1 MSNTTFNNS
10 TRSLV
15 LYNNLVKPCMYIFCN
30 SMYENIELQ
39 KKDNNTPLFS
49 LNGKT
54 FTAKVVDVYDGDT
67 ITVVFK
73 VFNQYYKWNCR
84 IMHVDT
90 PEIKTKNKIEKER
103 GIFVRNKL
111 KDLLLNK
118 IINIYC
124 SDKNE
129 DKYGRLL
136 IEFNV
141 PDTKIKIHDW
151 LINNNYAKPYE
162 GNTKQKWNTETWY
175 KYSENNYLEQDP

>member
-73 VFNQYYKWNCR
+73 VFNQYLFLMRDQNIVKLENNMYEYR
-84 IMHVDT
+84 A
-90 PEIKTKNKIEKER
+90 TKKDGIEFIPSNISKKNHKSMLYNSIGLFMFYIITKEVKHNLKEKE
-103 GIFVRNKL
+103 L
-111 KDLLLNK
+111 DK
-118 IINIYC
+118 IYY
-124 SDKNE
+124 S
-129 DKYGRLL
+129 
-136 IEFNV
+136 
-141 PDTKIKIHDW
+141 
-151 LINNNYAKPYE
+151 KPYFFIKNIMGKE
-162 GNTKQKWNTETWY
+162 PCLI
-175 KYSENNYLEQDP
+175 YL

>member
-90 PEIKTKNKIEKER
+90 PEIKTKDKIEKER

-111 KDLLLNK
+111 KV
-118 IINIYC
+118 NI
-124 SDKNE
+124 
-129 DKYGRLL
+129 
-136 IEFNV
+136 
-141 PDTKIKIHDW
+141 
-151 LINNNYAKPYE
+151 
-162 GNTKQKWNTETWY
+162 
-175 KYSENNYLEQDP
+175 